1 MTPTIEGA
9 AHDVLERSAPALD
22 PHARP
27 PRRVSTGCTGGRLR
41 VTPRG
46 MSRDE
51 TSSASHSTN
60 DASEAAAAAASH
72 TLLGRVV
79 LLVRDYD
86 EALAFYRAALGAEP
100 IFDQTT
106 PQGQRYLHVAL
117 PAQPTPADQ
126 PQQRVALWFLQVSD
140 EATGTAAPLQT
151 ERTPVGRQ
159 AGPHPFLVLYTR
171 DCAAAVERFVG
182 AGGEVR
188 RELREEGG
196 ARFAHVA
203 DLYGNE
209 LVIVELGNV
218 ELGNVEL
225 S

>member
-1 MTPTIEGA
+1 
-9 AHDVLERSAPALD
+9 
-22 PHARP
+22 
-27 PRRVSTGCTGGRLR
+27 
-41 VTPRG
+41 
-46 MSRDE
+46 MSRNE
-51 TSSASHSTN
+51 PSTTSHSAN
-60 DASEAAAAAASH
+60 DTPAATGALASL

-117 PAQPTPADQ
+117 PAQPTPQGLPEA
-126 PQQRVALWFLQVSD
+126 PAKSSERVALWFLQ
-140 EATGTAAPLQT
+140 ATDDADA
-151 ERTPVGRQ
+151 PVGRQ

-182 AGGEVR
+182 AGGELR
-188 RELREEGG
+188 RALQEEGG

-209 LVIVELGNV
+209 LIIVELT
-218 ELGNVEL
+218 
-225 S
+225 

>member
-1 MTPTIEGA
+1 
-9 AHDVLERSAPALD
+9 
-22 PHARP
+22 
-27 PRRVSTGCTGGRLR
+27 
-41 VTPRG
+41 
-46 MSRDE
+46 MSRNE
-51 TSSASHSTN
+51 APTTSHSTS
-60 DASEAAAAAASH
+60 DAPEAAAATASH

-117 PAQPTPADQ
+117 PAQPTPSGQ
-126 PQQRVALWFLQVSD
+126 PQERVALWFLQPTD
-140 EATGTAAPLQT
+140 EATPRT
-151 ERTPVGRQ
+151 ERPPVGRQ

-182 AGGEVR
+182 AGGELR
-188 RELREEGG
+188 RELREEAG

-209 LVIVELGNV
+209 LVIVELT
-218 ELGNVEL
+218 
-225 S
+225 